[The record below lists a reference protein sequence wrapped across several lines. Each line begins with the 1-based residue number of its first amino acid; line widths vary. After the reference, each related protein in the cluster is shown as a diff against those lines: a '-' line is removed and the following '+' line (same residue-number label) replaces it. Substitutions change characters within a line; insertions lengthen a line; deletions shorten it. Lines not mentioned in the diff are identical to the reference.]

1 VHKLVQL
8 ASLLIGKLE
17 QEVTMSAREG
27 MPIGHMS
34 STAYLVKVLFLQYTT
49 LEHLARL
56 QVALLQLI
64 QVKLPLGEESDDM
77 DRVVRRSGG
86 SKLCIRKT

>member
-1 VHKLVQL
+1 
-8 ASLLIGKLE
+8 
-17 QEVTMSAREG
+17 
-27 MPIGHMS
+27 MPMGRMFN
-34 STAYLVKVLFLQYTT
+34 TAHLVKVLFLQYTT

-64 QVKLPLGEESDDM
+64 QVKLPLGEESNDM
-77 DRVVRRSGG
+77 DRVIRRSGG

>member
-1 VHKLVQL
+1 
-8 ASLLIGKLE
+8 
-17 QEVTMSAREG
+17 
-27 MPIGHMS
+27 MPMGRMFN
-34 STAYLVKVLFLQYTT
+34 TAHLVKVLFLQYTT

-77 DRVVRRSGG
+77 DRVIRRSGG
-86 SKLCIRKT
+86 SELCVTQNVRSSETYDSVRIA

>member
-1 VHKLVQL
+1 
-8 ASLLIGKLE
+8 
-17 QEVTMSAREG
+17 M
-27 MPIGHMS
+27 GHMFD
-34 STAYLVKVLFLQYTT
+34 TAHLVKVLFLQYTT

-77 DRVVRRSGG
+77 DRVIRRSGG
-86 SKLCIRKT
+86 SELCITKNVRSSETDYQNRLRVRRRKTISLD

>member
-1 VHKLVQL
+1 
-8 ASLLIGKLE
+8 
-17 QEVTMSAREG
+17 
-27 MPIGHMS
+27 MPRGHMS
-34 STAYLVKVLFLQYTT
+34 DTAYLVKVLFLQYTT

-77 DRVVRRSGG
+77 DRVIRRSSG
-86 SKLCIRKT
+86 SELCITKDVRLSETYDSVRIA

>member
-1 VHKLVQL
+1 
-8 ASLLIGKLE
+8 
-17 QEVTMSAREG
+17 
-27 MPIGHMS
+27 MPIGHMAN
-34 STAYLVKVLFLQYTT
+34 TDHLVKVLFLQNTT

-77 DRVVRRSGG
+77 DRVIRRSGG
-86 SKLCIRKT
+86 SELCITQNVRSSKTNYQNRLRGRRRNPMPLD